1 MPYDIILEDR
11 FAEKT
16 YNLSAGE
23 QCVVD
28 DLVAGNCEGRFYIM
42 LQENATDEEENLGDD
57 VTTDVEDA
65 VESSPMIDIFTNGN
79 QLVVSA
85 NNEVELQT
93 IIISDMSGKHQVYNV
108 SGQYVALTVPASTG
122 VYTVNVIGDTTS
134 VIEKVKLN

>member
-1 MPYDIILEDR
+1 
-11 FAEKT
+11 
-16 YNLSAGE
+16 
-23 QCVVD
+23 
-28 DLVAGNCEGRFYIM
+28 
-42 LQENATDEEENLGDD
+42 
-57 VTTDVEDA
+57 
-65 VESSPMIDIFTNGN
+65 
-79 QLVVSA
+79 VSA